1 MIKQKA
7 KANDGTKLFER
18 KQGDKLSANGCKA
31 HELLEYDHRH
41 PEKTTKTH
49 IVEEQTNNGSW
60 TMVHDEHEKF
70 PAKHRSK
77 HKPDN

>member
-1 MIKQKA
+1 MIKLKA

-31 HELLEYDHRH
+31 RELLEIDHRH

-49 IVEEQTNNGSW
+49 NAQTACGG
-60 TMVHDEHEKF
+60 F
-70 PAKHRSK
+70 AKPGNVIRK
-77 HKPDN
+77 LCTLKLIIT